1 MEVTEMY
8 QIRTKLTG
16 VLVNDAQ
23 TNIREFER
31 SLCGCWTEECLTLIR
46 EPDNKYDSNAIKVE
60 ANGKYIGYIPR
71 GIAKDLVSKVDTG
84 SHFTI
89 SQSWLNKSH
98 LHEPIGVTVEITE
111 VQ

>member
-1 MEVTEMY
+1 MY

-23 TNIREFER
+23 KNIRDFEG
-31 SLCGCWTEECLTLIR
+31 SLCGCWAENEERLTLIR
-46 EPDNKYDSNAIKVE
+46 EPNNEYDPNAIKVE

-84 SHFTI
+84 SHFI
-89 SQSWLNKSH
+89 VSQSWLNKSR